1 MKQNIVR
8 GIFAM
13 LFSSFLFALMS
24 AEAKILTQELPAMEV
39 AFFRAFLMVLLLLP
53 VVFSK
58 PLKNPT
64 HKSGG
69 WWFIFSRAMAG
80 GLSFVALFYNISTIS
95 LGTATAFTQSMPLYI
110 VLLSLIFLKERFS
123 FGVIFSTIVGFV
135 GVLLICDPSIEGLE
149 LINIVFGI
157 LSGLFMAIAFL
168 NLRAIKDYF
177 NSWVA
182 VFSTGLAMS
191 VIALIVSTF
200 SIPPFNESWVMPQS
214 WQWLH
219 IGLLG
224 LFGTIGQHFLT
235 HAYMLAPAGIVA
247 PIDYTR
253 LVFSVIL
260 GVILGDSLP
269 NLTTSSGI
277 VLIIISGI
285 GVGLPILLADIKT
298 YKIYSSSLN
307 AREGKIPRKKPPKER
322 NEKYI

>member
-1 MKQNIVR
+1 
-8 GIFAM
+8 
-13 LFSSFLFALMS
+13 
-24 AEAKILTQELPAMEV
+24 
-39 AFFRAFLMVLLLLP
+39 
-53 VVFSK
+53 
-58 PLKNPT
+58 
-64 HKSGG
+64 
-69 WWFIFSRAMAG
+69 
-80 GLSFVALFYNISTIS
+80 
-95 LGTATAFTQSMPLYI
+95 
-110 VLLSLIFLKERFS
+110 
-123 FGVIFSTIVGFV
+123 
-135 GVLLICDPSIEGLE
+135 
-149 LINIVFGI
+149 
-157 LSGLFMAIAFL
+157 MAIAFL

-269 NLTTSSGI
+269 NFTTSSGI

-307 AREGKIPRKKPPKER
+307 TREGKIPRKKPPKER